1 MVSTYLEFKST
12 INQARLVPSELE
24 IEVYIRM
31 GKLVSMEL
39 GFKVYWDQC
48 NMVPRCIHINMSRM
62 TETLVARFIGEL
74 VCWDQVK
81 QVNGRMVELEST
93 RMGTWVNWFMDQMNG
108 DSLI

>member
-1 MVSTYLEFKST
+1 
-12 INQARLVPSELE
+12 
-24 IEVYIRM
+24 M